1 MSTLGWIHITF
12 GIVALSAGTTVL
24 VIRKGTR
31 WHRTL
36 GHFYLTS
43 MVGLNVTAFSIYN
56 LTGHFG
62 PFHWLAL
69 SSLLTL
75 VAGMIPVLTRRPK
88 GRWLEKHAIFI
99 NVSFIGLVAA
109 TSAEITSRIPGLES
123 AFGLV
128 VGGTSALVI
137 GIGMALMY
145 HKLPQSIHRTSARFQ
160 KSGLRQFGEKN
171 ETS

>member
-1 MSTLGWIHITF
+1 MNTLGWTHIVF
-12 GIVALSAGTTVL
+12 GVMALLAGTAVL

-43 MVGLNVTAFSIYN
+43 MVGLNVTGLSIYN
-56 LTGHFG
+56 LTGYFG

-75 VAGMIPVLTRRPK
+75 IAGMIPVFTRRPK

-99 NVSFIGLVAA
+99 NISFIGLVAA

-128 VGGTSALVI
+128 VGGTSTLII
-137 GIGMALMY
+137 GGGVVLMQR
-145 HKLPQSIHRTSARFQ
+145 KLPQSIHRTPARFQ
-160 KSGLRQFGEKN
+160 KGL
-171 ETS
+171 

>member
-1 MSTLGWIHITF
+1 MSALGWIHMIF
-12 GIVALSAGTTVL
+12 GMVALLAGTAVVL
-24 VIRKGTR
+24 MRKGTR

-36 GHFYLTS
+36 GHIYLTS
-43 MVGLNVTAFSIYN
+43 MISLNVTALFIYN
-56 LTGHFG
+56 LTGYFG

-75 VAGMIPVLTRRPK
+75 LAGMIPVFTRRPK

-99 NVSFIGLVAA
+99 NISFIGLVAA

-145 HKLPQSIHRTSARFQ
+145 RYLPQSLLRTPAHHR
-160 KSGLRQFGEKN
+160 
-171 ETS
+171 

>member
-1 MSTLGWIHITF
+1 MSTLGWIHTAF
-12 GIVALSAGTTVL
+12 GIVALLAGITVL

-36 GHFYLTS
+36 GQFYLTS
-43 MVGLNVTAFSIYN
+43 MVGLNVTGLSIYN
-56 LTGHFG
+56 LTGYFG

-75 VAGMIPVLTRRPK
+75 IAGMIPVFTRRPK

-99 NVSFIGLVAA
+99 NISFIGLVAA

-137 GIGMALMY
+137 GIGMALMF
-145 HKLPQSIHRTSARFQ
+145 HNLPQSIHRTPARFQ
-160 KSGLRQFGEKN
+160 KGL
-171 ETS
+171 